1 MASHGLRDEELT
13 PGVIVDASF
22 LVALWRKNDQHHL
35 WAVKQARRHP
45 PPWLTCE
52 SVLSEADHL
61 LAPDGCATLRLACR
75 RGALRIVAMGGD
87 AFLPVLDLLD
97 KYADVPM
104 SVADAC
110 LVRLTETLPDP
121 LLLTTDAD
129 FTVYRRMGR
138 RIIPTRAP

>member
-1 MASHGLRDEELT
+1 MILGGLLHARPFMYCAT
-13 PGVIVDASF
+13 SM
-22 LVALWRKNDQHHL
+22 NDQHHL
-35 WAVKQARRHP
+35 WAVQQARRHP

-52 SVLSEADHL
+52 SAHSEADHL
-61 LAPDGCATLRLACR
+61 LTPEGCATLRLACR
-75 RGALRIVAMGGD
+75 RGALRIAAMGGD

-129 FTVYRRMGR
+129 FTIYRRLGR
-138 RIIPTRAP
+138 RVIPTRTP